1 MIGTRNAVVPAF
13 DRSDMDRPG
22 SSMVDQTLSHY
33 RVLEQVGAGGMGIV
47 YRAHDQN
54 LDRDVAIKILSRGLF
69 ADEASRRRFLKEAQ
83 SLARL
88 NHPNIAIVHEYGVQ
102 DGLDFI
108 VTEYIPGVT
117 LDARLAHGRLPYEEV
132 LRLGKQLA
140 DGLEAAHEQGVV
152 HCDLKP
158 GNLRL
163 TPKGQLKILDFG
175 LARFAQRVSET
186 ALTES
191 VTERRTAMG
200 TLPYM
205 APEQLRGKAI
215 DRRCDIWATGAVL
228 YEMATGKRAFPEK
241 ESIPLMEAI
250 LHESPKPP
258 REVNKDIAPGLES
271 VILKALDKNPEQRY
285 QSVQD
290 LRVDLLRLASAEMP
304 VYSSASGKVAQSGA
318 QRIIRSRWLRT
329 IMGAVLIAIAA
340 GWFGF
345 RGRTLHPSVATPPKQ
360 QVLAIL
366 PFDELGADAEAR
378 ALGNGITETLTAKLA
393 ELSNNDALQLVSA
406 REMRAQQVTTA
417 DQARREFGVDLVLE
431 GSMQKAGDQ
440 VRINCSLVD
449 PKTRRQVRGGSVTAD
464 ASDIFGLEDKVVNQV
479 LEILQIGV
487 PEGQKKALTA
497 HSGAN
502 PAAYEYYLRGRGYLE
517 EYQKPENIDSAIAE
531 FDHAIAIDGN
541 YGPAYAGLG
550 EAYWR
555 GFDEFNRGDD
565 WVQKATDSCQK
576 ALAESSGLAE
586 AHACLGYV
594 YNSTGQYSKAVD
606 EFQYALALDRYSAD
620 SLKGLATSYEQQGN
634 LSGAETAYREAIALR
649 PNYWGGYSGLGVF
662 FFNQSRYNDA
672 VPQFQKSIQLAPENV
687 RGYSN
692 LGATYVA
699 LGQYSDAIEVLKRSI
714 AIRPTM
720 EAYSDLGTAY
730 FQLHRFADAA
740 DTYEKGVALDKQDW
754 LIWGN
759 LADAL
764 YWTPNKRKDSL
775 KPYRN
780 AISLCE
786 AKLKVNPN
794 NANVLAFLASYQA
807 MLDQK
812 QAAFKTLNRAISQN
826 STNPDV
832 SFRVAIVYNHFGDS
846 DHTLAW
852 LEKALK
858 AGYSKSLVQT
868 APDFE
873 ALHDD
878 PKFQALLQ

>member
-1 MIGTRNAVVPAF
+1 ML
-13 DRSDMDRPG
+13 
-22 SSMVDQTLSHY
+22 DQTLSHY
-33 RVLEQVGAGGMGIV
+33 RVLEQIGAGGMGIV

-54 LDRDVAIKILSRGLF
+54 LDRDVAIKVLSRGLF

-88 NHPNIAIVHEYGVQ
+88 NHPNIATVHEYGVQ

-117 LDARLAHGRLPYEEV
+117 LDARLAHGRMPYDEI
-132 LRLGKQLA
+132 LRVGKQLA

-175 LARFAQRVSET
+175 LARLAQRVSET

-191 VTERRTAMG
+191 VTERKSAMG

-205 APEQLRGKAI
+205 APEQLRGKPV
-215 DRRCDIWATGAVL
+215 DSRCDIWAAGAVL

-250 LHESPKPP
+250 LHEQPRPP
-258 REVNKDIAPGLES
+258 RELNKEIAPGLES

-285 QSVQD
+285 QSAQD

-304 VYSSASGKVAQSGA
+304 VYSSASSKVAHSA
-318 QRIIRSRWLRT
+318 VHRVIASRWLSPVL
-329 IMGAVLIAIAA
+329 GAVLFAVAVSLFLWHNRA
-340 GWFGF
+340 
-345 RGRTLHPSVATPPKQ
+345 THPTALPPPKQ

-366 PFDELGADAEAR
+366 PFDELGSDADGR

-393 ELSNNDALQLVSA
+393 QLGNSDALQLVSA
-406 REMRAQQVTTA
+406 REMRAQRITTA
-417 DQARREFGVDLVLE
+417 DQAQREFGVDLVLE

-440 VRINCSLVD
+440 IRINCSLVD

-464 ASDIFGLEDKVVNQV
+464 ASDIFGLEDKVVSQV

-487 PEGQKKALTA
+487 PAAKKKSLEA
-497 HSGAN
+497 HDGTN

-517 EYQKPENIDSAIAE
+517 EYQKAENIDSAINA
-531 FDHAIAIDGN
+531 FTHAIAIDAN

-555 GFDEFNRGDD
+555 GFQEFNRGDD
-565 WVQKATDSCQK
+565 WVQKATDNCQK

-594 YNSTGQYSKAVD
+594 YNSTGQYGNAID
-606 EFQYALALDRYSAD
+606 QFQYALALDRYSAD
-620 SLKGLATSYEQQGN
+620 SLKGLATAYEQQGN

-649 PNYWGGYSGLGVF
+649 PNYWGGYSGLGTF
-662 FFNQSRYNDA
+662 FYHQARYADA
-672 VPQFQKSIQLAPENV
+672 IPMFQKVTELAPENV

-692 LGATYVA
+692 LAAMYVA
-699 LGQYSDAIEVLKRSI
+699 LGQYANAIDVLKRSL
-714 AIRPTM
+714 AIRPSM
-720 EAYSDLGTAY
+720 DAYSDLGTAY
-730 FQLHRFADAA
+730 FDLHHFAEAA
-740 DTYEKGVALDKQDW
+740 DSYEKGIALDRQDA

-759 LADAL
+759 FADAL
-764 YWTPNKRKDSL
+764 YWIPQRRKESV
-775 KPYRN
+775 KAYKN
-780 AISLCE
+780 AIARSE

-794 NANVLAFLASYQA
+794 DAGTLAFLASYHA

-812 QAAFKTLNRAISQN
+812 QAAFKALNQAIAQKS
-826 STNPDV
+826 SDPDV
-832 SFRVAIVYNHFGDS
+832 SFRLALVYNHFGDT
-846 DHTLAW
+846 DNALTW
-852 LEKALK
+852 LQKALE
-858 AGYSKSLVQT
+858 AGYSKALVQ
-868 APDFE
+868 AQPDFA

-878 PKFQALLQ
+878 PRFTALLQ

>member
-1 MIGTRNAVVPAF
+1 
-13 DRSDMDRPG
+13 
-22 SSMVDQTLSHY
+22 MVDQTLSHY
-33 RVLEQVGAGGMGIV
+33 RVLEEIGAGGMGIV
-47 YRAHDQN
+47 YRAHDQK
-54 LDRDVAIKILSRGLF
+54 LDRDVAIKVLSRGLF
-69 ADEASRRRFLKEAQ
+69 ADESSRHRFLKEAQ

-108 VTEYIPGVT
+108 VTEFIPGVT
-117 LDARLAHGRLPYEEV
+117 LDARLAHGRLPYDEI

-140 DGLEAAHEQGVV
+140 DGLEAAHEAGVV

-205 APEQLRGKAI
+205 APEQLRGKAV

-250 LHESPKPP
+250 LHEAPKSP
-258 REVNKDIAPGLES
+258 RELTKDIAPGLES

-304 VYSSASGKVAQSGA
+304 LYSSTSSKVSQSGA
-318 QRIIRSRWLRT
+318 QRVIHSRWLASG
-329 IMGAVLIAIAA
+329 IGAVLIAIAVGLFA
-340 GWFGF
+340 F
-345 RGRTLHPSVATPPKQ
+345 RDRTLHSSGTQPAKQ

-366 PFDELGADAEAR
+366 PFDELASDGAAR

-393 ELSNNDALQLVSA
+393 QLSNNDALQLVSA

-417 DQARREFGVDLVLE
+417 EQAQREFGVDLVLE

-449 PKTRRQVRGGSVTAD
+449 PKTHRQIRGGSVTAD
-464 ASDIFGLEDKVVNQV
+464 ASDIFGLEDKVVTQV

-487 PEGQKKALTA
+487 PDGQKKTLVTHAGT
-497 HSGAN
+497 N

-517 EYQKPENIDSAIAE
+517 EYQKSENIDRAIAE
-531 FDHAIAIDGN
+531 FNRAIAIDAN

-555 GFDEFNRGDD
+555 GFNEFNRGDD
-565 WVQKATDSCQK
+565 WVQKATESCQK

-586 AHACLGYV
+586 AHACLGFV

-620 SLKGLATSYEQQGN
+620 SLKGLPNSYEQQGH
-634 LSGAETAYREAIALR
+634 L
-649 PNYWGGYSGLGVF
+649 
-662 FFNQSRYNDA
+662 
-672 VPQFQKSIQLAPENV
+672 
-687 RGYSN
+687 
-692 LGATYVA
+692 
-699 LGQYSDAIEVLKRSI
+699 
-714 AIRPTM
+714 
-720 EAYSDLGTAY
+720 
-730 FQLHRFADAA
+730 
-740 DTYEKGVALDKQDW
+740 
-754 LIWGN
+754 
-759 LADAL
+759 
-764 YWTPNKRKDSL
+764 
-775 KPYRN
+775 
-780 AISLCE
+780 
-786 AKLKVNPN
+786 
-794 NANVLAFLASYQA
+794 
-807 MLDQK
+807 
-812 QAAFKTLNRAISQN
+812 
-826 STNPDV
+826 
-832 SFRVAIVYNHFGDS
+832 
-846 DHTLAW
+846 
-852 LEKALK
+852 
-858 AGYSKSLVQT
+858 
-868 APDFE
+868 
-873 ALHDD
+873 
-878 PKFQALLQ
+878 

>member
-1 MIGTRNAVVPAF
+1 
-13 DRSDMDRPG
+13 
-22 SSMVDQTLSHY
+22 MVDQTLSHY

-54 LDRDVAIKILSRGLF
+54 LDRDVAIKVLSRGLF
-69 ADEASRRRFLKEAQ
+69 ADDDSRRRFLKEAQ

-117 LDARLAHGRLPYEEV
+117 MDARLSHGRLPYDEI

-158 GNLRL
+158 GNLRV

-205 APEQLRGKAI
+205 APEQLRGKAV

-228 YEMATGKRAFPEK
+228 YEMATGKRAFPER

-250 LHESPKPP
+250 LHEAPKPP
-258 REVNKDIAPGLES
+258 REVNRDIAPGLES
-271 VILKALDKNPEQRY
+271 VILKALDKNPDQRY
-285 QSVQD
+285 QSAQD

-304 VYSSASGKVAQSGA
+304 VYSSASSRVSHSSA
-318 QRIIRSRWLRT
+318 QRIMRSRWLT
-329 IMGAVLIAIAA
+329 PVIGAILVAMAVGLIA
-340 GWFGF
+340 F
-345 RGRTLHPSVATPPKQ
+345 RDRALHSTIPAPPKQ

-366 PFDELGADAEAR
+366 PFDELGTDSEAR

-393 ELSNNDALQLVSA
+393 ELSNNDSLQLVSA

-431 GSMQKAGDQ
+431 GSMQKSGDQ

-449 PKTRRQVRGGSVTAD
+449 PKTRRQVRGGTVTAD
-464 ASDIFGLEDKVVNQV
+464 ASDIFGLEDKVVSQV

-487 PEGQKKALTA
+487 PEEQKKALAA

-517 EYQKPENIDSAIAE
+517 EYQRPENIDNAIAE
-531 FDHAIAIDGN
+531 FKRAIAIDSN

-565 WVQKATDSCQK
+565 WVQKATESCQR

-620 SLKGLATSYEQQGN
+620 SLKGLASSYEQQSN

-649 PNYWGGYSGLGVF
+649 PNYWGGYSGLGAF
-662 FFNQSRYNDA
+662 FFRQSRYSDA
-672 VPQFQKSIQLAPENV
+672 IPQFQKVTQLAPENT
-687 RGYSN
+687 RGYTN

-699 LGQYSDAIEVLKRSI
+699 LGQYSDSIDVLKRSI

-720 EAYSDLGTAY
+720 DAYSDLGTAY
-730 FQLHRFADAA
+730 FQLHRFAEAA
-740 DTYEKGVALDKQDW
+740 DTYQKGLALDKQDW

-764 YWTPNKRKDSL
+764 YWTPKRRKEAL
-775 KPYRN
+775 KPYKN

-794 NANVLAFLASYQA
+794 DAYPLAFLASYHA
-807 MLDQK
+807 MLDKK
-812 QAAFKTLNRAISQN
+812 QAALKVLNQAIAQN
-826 STNPDV
+826 STIPEV
-832 SFRVAIVYNHFGDS
+832 SFRVAVVYNHFGDT
-846 DHTLAW
+846 DDTLTW

-858 AGYSKSLVQT
+858 AGYSKSMVQT